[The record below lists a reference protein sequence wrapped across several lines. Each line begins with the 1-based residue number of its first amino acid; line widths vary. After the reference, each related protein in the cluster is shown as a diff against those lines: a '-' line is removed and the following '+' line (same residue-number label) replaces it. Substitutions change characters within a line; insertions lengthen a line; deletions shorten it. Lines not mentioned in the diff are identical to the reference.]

1 MRKSWTT
8 FDKSVEFLYY
18 KTMQKQEYKNTIQTK
33 KKIAAAYLELLIEK
47 PDAICV
53 TEIVKKAEI
62 NRGTFYLH
70 FENVKAVEKHI
81 ENELAQN
88 FKDLELDFRQIQ
100 IDQTPEIILNK
111 FNEILLR
118 DLDFY
123 RLFIRAASE
132 TNLMETIKKSLL
144 ISISNNFKVMR
155 YVMNYERF
163 KTVVQYIAGGAINVY
178 TDWFKGNIDCT
189 IEELSTNLAMLI
201 KRGLKDFIK
210 DGN

>member
-1 MRKSWTT
+1 
-8 FDKSVEFLYY
+8 
-18 KTMQKQEYKNTIQTK
+18 MQKQEYKNAIQTK
-33 KKIAAAYLELLIEK
+33 KKISSAYLHILIEN
-47 PDAICV
+47 PEEISV

-70 FENVKAVEKHI
+70 FENVKAVERYI
-81 ENELAQN
+81 ESELAKN
-88 FKDLELDFRQIQ
+88 FK
-100 IDQTPEIILNK
+100 
-111 FNEILLR
+111 

-178 TDWFKGNIDCT
+178 TDWFKGNINCT
-189 IEELSTNLAMLI
+189 IEELSANLSALI
-201 KRGLKDFIK
+201 KTGLKEFIK

>member
-1 MRKSWTT
+1 
-8 FDKSVEFLYY
+8 
-18 KTMQKQEYKNTIQTK
+18 MQKQEYKNSIQTK
-33 KKIAAAYLELLIEK
+33 KKIASAYLQLMIEN
-47 PDAICV
+47 PNEICV
-53 TEIVKKAEI
+53 TEIVKKSGI

-81 ENELAQN
+81 ESELAKN
-88 FKDLELDFRQIQ
+88 FKDLELDFRQVQ
-100 IDQTPEIILNK
+100 INQTPETILNK
-111 FNEILLR
+111 LNEILLK

-123 RLFIRAASE
+123 RLFIRAASS

-163 KTVVQYIAGGAINVY
+163 KMVVQYIAGGAINVY

-189 IEELSTNLAMLI
+189 LEQLSENLTLLI

-210 DGN
+210 DEN

>member
-1 MRKSWTT
+1 
-8 FDKSVEFLYY
+8 
-18 KTMQKQEYKNTIQTK
+18 MQKQEYKNTIQTK
-33 KKIAAAYLELLIEK
+33 KKISAAYLELLIEK
-47 PDAICV
+47 PESISV

-100 IDQTPEIILNK
+100 IDQTPETILNK

>member
-1 MRKSWTT
+1 M
-8 FDKSVEFLYY
+8 
-18 KTMQKQEYKNTIQTK
+18 
-33 KKIAAAYLELLIEK
+33 IEN
-47 PDAICV
+47 PNEICV
-53 TEIVKKAEI
+53 TEIVKKSGI

-70 FENVKAVEKHI
+70 FENVKAVENHI
-81 ENELAQN
+81 ESELAKN
-88 FKDLELDFRQIQ
+88 FKDLELDFRQVQ
-100 IDQTPEIILNK
+100 INQTPETILNK
-111 FNEILLR
+111 LNEILLK

-123 RLFIRAASE
+123 RLFIRAASS

-163 KTVVQYIAGGAINVY
+163 KMVVQYIAGGAINVY

-189 IEELSTNLAMLI
+189 LEQLSENLTLLI

-210 DGN
+210 DEN

>member
-1 MRKSWTT
+1 
-8 FDKSVEFLYY
+8 
-18 KTMQKQEYKNTIQTK
+18 MQKQEYKNSIQTK
-33 KKIAAAYLELLIEK
+33 KKIASAYLHLLIER
-47 PDAICV
+47 PEEISV

-70 FENVKAVEKHI
+70 FDNIKAVEKHI
-81 ENELAQN
+81 ETELAQN
-88 FKDLELDFRQIQ
+88 FKDLELDFRQVQ

-111 FNEILLR
+111 FNEILLK

-132 TNLMETIKKSLL
+132 TNLMDTIKKSLL
-144 ISISNNFKVMR
+144 LSISNNFKVMR

-189 IEELSTNLAMLI
+189 IEELSTNLTMLI
-201 KRGLKDFIK
+201 KHGLKDFIK
-210 DGN
+210 DAN

>member
-1 MRKSWTT
+1 
-8 FDKSVEFLYY
+8 
-18 KTMQKQEYKNTIQTK
+18 MQKQEYKNAIQTK
-33 KKIAAAYLELLIEK
+33 RKIAQAYLSLMVES
-47 PDAICV
+47 PNTVNV
-53 TEIVKKAEI
+53 TEIVKNAGL

-70 FENVKAVEKHI
+70 FENVKAVEKFI
-81 ENELAQN
+81 ESELAKN
-88 FKDLELDFRQIQ
+88 FKDLELDFRQVQ
-100 IDQTPEIILNK
+100 IDKTPETIINK
-111 FNEILLR
+111 LNEILLK

-123 RLFIRAASE
+123 RLFIRAASL

-163 KTVVQYIAGGAINVY
+163 KTVVQYIAGGAIDVY

-189 IEELSTNLAMLI
+189 LEELSANLSLLI
-201 KRGLKDFIK
+201 KNGLKDFIK